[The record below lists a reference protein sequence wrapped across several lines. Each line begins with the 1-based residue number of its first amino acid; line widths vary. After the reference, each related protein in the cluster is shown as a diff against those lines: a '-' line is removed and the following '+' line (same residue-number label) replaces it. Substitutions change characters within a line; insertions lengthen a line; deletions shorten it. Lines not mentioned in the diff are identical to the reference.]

1 MTTGEERLPRAQPA
15 DDGGEAG
22 RAAHLLG
29 QPRVPRHRAAGG
41 GARLADHDAAPVA
54 HARGGGGHGRRR
66 PRDRAA
72 TAVGRGRQRLAGDE
86 LARVAVLRLG
96 VLDLDL
102 RPVEVEHLLR
112 PRERLGLVL
121 ARDGDA
127 PPAVQPGVELGEPA
141 GELVLDLQHPVG
153 LAGQRHRRIEI
164 VVVGVVPDL
173 RADLAHLP
181 LQLARHLLGLAD
193 VDARRPL
200 HGERQPIG
208 VLHPRVVDLGDAQAV
223 HQPEGEDGDV
233 ARDRLRPQPTHH
245 PHRGRVGLL
254 VHVDAVG
261 ERRQVLGLP
270 AVDRP
275 GHHRERP
282 RRGQPQRA
290 RAVHE
295 PREVVG
301 ARGDGVEAAAR
312 DQHVEV
318 AHLGGRARPARPAP
332 RRAPACPAPATRR
345 RPSDPACCA
354 RTPRCRGRPP
364 CPTSRGPS
372 GGAARPPGS
381 RPSPSAPATSGRRP
395 SALLSNDS
403 AHMCTGYGRVVTRRC
418 THRPCSSPSCD
429 AIWRISTSRWES
441 LRKLHACAA
450 SRYHAITCVDV
461 RVRCPSIDRNAM
473 LGRYLG
479 SPASPASA
487 RLARRLGGCFSRFG
501 SRRATGPP
509 LRPFP
514 TAG

>member
-1 MTTGEERLPRAQPA
+1 VPRRVREQQRGLRQLAALLEEIRHDARVVLTVALVAAEHVDDEAGVPVGAAADLAHGAQQHDAGVREAGDVVREQPGEHVEHQAATGGRGQRALPPPRALRIFLVGEVIGPRLGHHAVRVEDAGIGPQQVDVPRERRELGEPGELGQRPGGVEQGPARTHPQRLVDDQAREERLARAQPA
-15 DDGGEAG
+15 HDGGEAG

-29 QPRVPRHRAAGG
+29 QPRVPRDRAAGG
-41 GARLADHDAAPVA
+41 GARLADHDAAPIA
-54 HARGGGGHGRRR
+54 HARRGGGHGGRR

-72 TAVGRGRQRLAGDE
+72 TAVGRGRERLAGDE

-102 RPVEVEHLLR
+102 GAVEIQHLLG

-141 GELVLDLQHPVG
+141 RELVFDLQHPVG
-153 LAGQRHRRIEI
+153 LAGQRHRRVEI
-164 VVVGVVPDL
+164 VVVRVVPDL

-181 LQLARHLLGLAD
+181 LQLARHLLRLAD

-223 HQPEGEDGDV
+223 HQPQRQDGDV
-233 ARDRLRPQPTHH
+233 ARHRLRPQPPHD

-275 GHHRERP
+275 GHHRERA

-295 PREVVG
+295 PGEVVG
-301 ARGDGVEAAAR
+301 ARGDGVETAAR

-318 AHLGGRARPARPAP
+318 AHLGGE
-332 RRAPACPAPATRR
+332 
-345 RPSDPACCA
+345 
-354 RTPRCRGRPP
+354 RGQLGPH
-364 CPTSRGPS
+364 RG
-372 GGAARPPGS
+372 
-381 RPSPSAPATSGRRP
+381 GREL
-395 SALLSNDS
+395 AQ
-403 AHMCTGYGRVVTRRC
+403 
-418 THRPCSSPSCD
+418 HR
-429 AIWRISTSRWES
+429 
-441 LRKLHACAA
+441 
-450 SRYHAITCVDV
+450 
-461 RVRCPSIDRNAM
+461 
-473 LGRYLG
+473 
-479 SPASPASA
+479 
-487 RLARRLGGCFSRFG
+487 
-501 SRRATGPP
+501 
-509 LRPFP
+509 
-514 TAG
+514 